1 LRRCPHIALIVVM
14 LFGPTAWPD
23 LCARRSNA
31 HDCCKA
37 GACQMRM
44 QAGSCQDQHETKSV
58 VTHFERAIAI
68 EPLMMPVPRA
78 SRVRH
83 AALSDIDLL
92 AGIDR
97 TPDQPPRLDSPSR

>member
-1 LRRCPHIALIVVM
+1 LRRSPLIALIVVM

-44 QAGSCQDQHETKSV
+44 QAGSCQDHQETKSV

-68 EPLMMPVPRA
+68 EPVTMAVPRA
-78 SRVRH
+78 RQTSH
-83 AALSDIDLL
+83 AALRDLHLL
-92 AGIDR
+92 AGVDR
-97 TPDQPPRLDSPSR
+97 TPDQPPRIDSPSR

>member
-1 LRRCPHIALIVVM
+1 LRRCPFIALIVVM
-14 LFGPTAWPD
+14 LLGSTAWPD

-44 QAGSCQDQHETKSV
+44 QAGTCQDHHETKSV

-68 EPLMMPVPRA
+68 DPVTMPLPPA
-78 SRVRH
+78 SLASH
-83 AALSDIDLL
+83 GALRQVDLL
-92 AGIDR
+92 AGVDR
-97 TPDQPPRLDSPSR
+97 TPDRPPRLDSPSR